1 MHTKTSHNYQ
11 KFVGSML
18 IQILRSSGLQC
29 CFGQTWF
36 LALLNKP
43 RFLSIGQL
51 KRSPSKSPP
60 VGTSEADA
68 LSIRPLGLVWQ
79 SAAFDLSYDFKWFL
93 MLKKLHFSISTPG
106 RVPSLS

>member
-1 MHTKTSHNYQ
+1 MVQSQACDIASVRLFTFRQDRMMHTKTSHNYQ

-68 LSIRPLGLVWQ
+68 LSIRPLGLV
-79 SAAFDLSYDFKWFL
+79 
-93 MLKKLHFSISTPG
+93 
-106 RVPSLS
+106 